1 MGKGGGLGEGKGAG
15 KGSGGG
21 DGAGEDYKGKTER
34 LAVPAMPAPAAV
46 VCCVLNFLIPGFG
59 TVCAGFSSF
68 CCSRN
73 EDMSG
78 GERFASCCVSFGIG
92 LLQLLTTVLC
102 FIGWIWSC
110 VWGGFFIVSSAEYYH
125 NNKVDVDE
133 QRQRALAQSTGV
145 VIIAQPGT
153 HVQNVIRQPIGTYG
167 NPNMPQTQYVSQ
179 NYNTPLSYNQMG
191 STQVQVVTSNPGAP
205 SDKQLYPPS
214 YNQ

>member
-1 MGKGGGLGEGKGAG
+1 MFILK
-15 KGSGGG
+15 
-21 DGAGEDYKGKTER
+21 
-34 LAVPAMPAPAAV
+34 
-46 VCCVLNFLIPGFG
+46 LIIL
-59 TVCAGFSSF
+59 FS
-68 CCSRN
+68 
-73 EDMSG
+73 
-78 GERFASCCVSFGIG
+78 FA
-92 LLQLLTTVLC
+92 
-102 FIGWIWSC
+102 
-110 VWGGFFIVSSAEYYH
+110 AEYYH